1 MQRGVRAKARTGTRD
16 VPQVGAEDRTQ
27 GPVPGQSAVE
37 AMTAD
42 TGVPVLSLVN
52 VDQVLDFL
60 AQDAGH
66 ESTRAAIRAYQG
78 QYGVR

>member
-1 MQRGVRAKARTGTRD
+1 
-16 VPQVGAEDRTQ
+16 
-27 GPVPGQSAVE
+27 
-37 AMTAD
+37 MTAD

>member
-1 MQRGVRAKARTGTRD
+1 MKPKILTTLPGYSRA
-16 VPQVGAEDRTQ
+16 
-27 GPVPGQSAVE
+27 
-37 AMTAD
+37 
-42 TGVPVLSLVN
+42 L
-52 VDQVLDFL
+52 L